1 MPILL
6 IWTRGRLREVCVL
19 WTESDSKRYRIRS
32 KDSER
37 LASKLFCA
45 IILPRKLTIRRTAE
59 EITGFEAKFDGC
71 CVVMEPLTK
80 NTYVLVV
87 SSDPRVG
94 KSFSSLHRLE
104 LTLAETAMIQ
114 HNIYHA
120 QVHMGEFSTKN
131 VLDRKC
137 G

>member
-1 MPILL
+1 
-6 IWTRGRLREVCVL
+6 
-19 WTESDSKRYRIRS
+19 
-32 KDSER
+32 
-37 LASKLFCA
+37 LAH
-45 IILPRKLTIRRTAE
+45 KLTVRRTAE
-59 EITGFEAKFDGC
+59 EFTGFEAKFDGC

-94 KSFSSLHRLE
+94 ASFSLLHRPE

>member
-1 MPILL
+1 MWHKL
-6 IWTRGRLREVCVL
+6 IV
-19 WTESDSKRYRIRS
+19 
-32 KDSER
+32 
-37 LASKLFCA
+37 
-45 IILPRKLTIRRTAE
+45 RRTAE
-59 EITGFEAKFDGC
+59 EFTGFEAKFDGC

-94 KSFSSLHRLE
+94 KFSSPLYGLE
-104 LTLAETAMIQ
+104 LTSAETAMIQ

>member
-1 MPILL
+1 M
-6 IWTRGRLREVCVL
+6 
-19 WTESDSKRYRIRS
+19 
-32 KDSER
+32 
-37 LASKLFCA
+37 
-45 IILPRKLTIRRTAE
+45 IRRTAE
-59 EITGFEAKFDGC
+59 EFTGFEAKFDGC

-94 KSFSSLHRLE
+94 KISSPLFGLE
-104 LTLAETAMIQ
+104 LRSAETAMIQ

>member
-1 MPILL
+1 M
-6 IWTRGRLREVCVL
+6 RGKSREVCAP
-19 WTESDSKRYRIRS
+19 WIENDSKRSRIRS
-32 KDSER
+32 KDLER
-37 LASKLFCA
+37 LASKPS
-45 IILPRKLTIRRTAE
+45 ILSDVSHRLILRRTAE
-59 EITGFEAKFDGC
+59 EFTGFEAKFDGC

-94 KSFSSLHRLE
+94 KSFSLSHRLE